1 MKCAADASKRILF
14 TTPQWRAPG
23 CTAVCGHCVIQF
35 IPLSWLFLNFEN
47 LMIWHS
53 SSIFRLFSF
62 FLLYF
67 VFKYYWR
74 LKCHSQGMQWKYAS
88 NPMKNI
94 NLAIFPWSACLFQNV
109 CILFSSQSAG
119 RMKVMQLKSYECI
132 KSKKNCVFPS
142 YLAKAFKIKLKR
154 VSFVSMQEFKSGL
167 LESSACSFAFWWSE
181 WITR

>member
-1 MKCAADASKRILF
+1 MESSRLH
-14 TTPQWRAPG
+14 
-23 CTAVCGHCVIQF
+23 CGLWSLCDPIYP
-35 IPLSWLFLNFEN
+35 PLMTFLNFEN

-94 NLAIFPWSACLFQNV
+94 NLVIFPWSACLFQNV